1 MPTLLALFSERLKA
15 CIFLLLFLSLPPLF
29 LFSLFQS
36 PSFFLLFF
44 FFHLSFLFS
53 VRSLF
58 NRATLGI
65 ATWRVSGTGVYTFSP
80 LSLFSFCFCRASPA
94 LKPRRDF
101 SVRFTKTYPRLLNA
115 RVNVNNDNGLARLR
129 EEKRGEGERRRR
141 ERGEKR
147 REKEK

>member
-15 CIFLLLFLSLPPLF
+15 CVFLPLFLSLPPLF

-44 FFHLSFLFS
+44 SFTFRSFFPFVLFLTARLLESQRGAF
-53 VRSLF
+53 R
-58 NRATLGI
+58 GP
-65 ATWRVSGTGVYTFSP
+65 VYTLFLP
-80 LSLFSFCFCRASPA
+80 FPLFSFCFCRASPA

-129 EEKRGEGERRRR
+129 EEKRGGGERRRR